1 MQVTDLAHQVDNL
14 AWSPDSSYMYVD
26 KLSGVNGTIGQLW
39 GGMRTTRILCM
50 YTSRVLYT
58 GFSSEDKLL
67 RMLTCLYYGGLATSP
82 CIFFEVYDL

>member
-39 GGMRTTRILCM
+39 GG
-50 YTSRVLYT
+50 
-58 GFSSEDKLL
+58 
-67 RMLTCLYYGGLATSP
+67 
-82 CIFFEVYDL
+82 